1 MSDNP
6 HVQYANAKLRHK
18 KQKSQGFHSDA
29 KHAEREMIRI
39 SNLHKI
45 KTGKHINDHAEALVA
60 HHEKAKE
67 IKRQYVQHSTDLIH
81 AKKAGDK
88 ERMERAAK
96 GKAQAEKDHLA
107 HTGEPAEEKFVEYKR
122 PMKESKEMK
131 TFKEMMEA
139 CCSACEK
146 RDEMEES
153 DSGLAA
159 KADKSGVSIGTLR
172 KVYKRGVAAWNSGH
186 RPGTTPQQWGMARVN
201 SYITKGKG
209 TYHGADKDLRE
220 AIQWTKPKN
229 DEHDEVHTQ
238 LDAVKRG
245 AEYPA
250 HVHKMLKHLSNKSNF
265 QGAMKNAK
273 PMTITHK
280 DTQPGG
286 KHAEMSNTEA
296 TESKPKLGG
305 LDQTKVRRVKKIFN
319 NAMKHG
325 KPMER
330 PIVLH
335 DTHTGHTHL
344 LAGNT
349 RLTHNTHYGS
359 GSTVVH
365 AIKYDSSKMHDKMHE
380 EVEQTDEQAPVAPT
394 LDRKYLKGTPE
405 HKAYKA
411 SKVRQKYRLA
421 YKNGKISVKEEIE
434 LEEVAKDKESGLPK
448 KYVSGLSPST
458 AKARAAHW
466 EKMDKLSDK
475 DPAAYEPAPG
485 DATAKTKESKHTIKA
500 RKMFGEACWTG
511 YKRVGMKK
519 KGDKIVPNCVPVKEA
534 THVGIY
540 PHGGGSDIH
549 HDNEPDDEV
558 TNHPTSNAVGNE
570 PHKGNAYFRRPTI
583 KKYVGQIRKS
593 ASKGNPMPPVIGTPH
608 PENPEVKSVVDGNH
622 RLRGQQNARR
632 ENIPVQNV
640 PHHKI
645 HLMPNSYDKTP
656 ESKDMGQ
663 KIKTHGVPLS
673 SLRNKNGKYDMDKP
687 RHQLGGK
694 TIRHYFTNTDGTH
707 NFGEPPKPANEE
719 VEQVGEAVF
728 QGKKVPLNK
737 PMAGDVKKSKVY
749 VDPDGDGTAQKV
761 NFGDK
766 NMTIKK
772 HIPGRRKNFRAR
784 HNCDNP
790 GPKTKARYWSCRA
803 W

>member
-1 MSDNP
+1 
-6 HVQYANAKLRHK
+6 
-18 KQKSQGFHSDA
+18 
-29 KHAEREMIRI
+29 
-39 SNLHKI
+39 
-45 KTGKHINDHAEALVA
+45 
-60 HHEKAKE
+60 
-67 IKRQYVQHSTDLIH
+67 
-81 AKKAGDK
+81 
-88 ERMERAAK
+88 
-96 GKAQAEKDHLA
+96 
-107 HTGEPAEEKFVEYKR
+107 
-122 PMKESKEMK
+122 MK
-131 TFKEMMEA
+131 TFKELYEA

-159 KADKSGVSIGTLR
+159 KAEKSGVSVGTLR

-245 AEYPA
+245 AEYPD

-319 NAMKHG
+319 NAIKHG

-359 GSTVVH
+359 GSTEVH
-365 AIKYDSSKMHDKMHE
+365 AIKYDSSKMH
-380 EVEQTDEQAPVAPT
+380 
-394 LDRKYLKGTPE
+394 
-405 HKAYKA
+405 
-411 SKVRQKYRLA
+411 
-421 YKNGKISVKEEIE
+421 
-434 LEEVAKDKESGLPK
+434 EEVAKDKESGLPK

-485 DATAKTKESKHTIKA
+485 DATAKTKESKHTKKA
-500 RKMFGEACWTG
+500 REMFDEACWTG

-519 KGDKIVPNCVPVKEA
+519 KGDKMVPNCVPANEETDRNQRLRDALEKVKKDFTKSHADKKTTIKMPTPAPKPEP
-534 THVGIY
+534 TSV
-540 PHGGGSDIH
+540 GGGMDYYPKAPYGKRYMGDSVEMNGKKIEETQKGKNVVPPPAGTIATTGGIQEEE
-549 HDNEPDDEV
+549 NENKPLGKVMRAGD
-558 TNHPTSNAVGNE
+558 G
-570 PHKGNAYFRRPTI
+570 
-583 KKYVGQIRKS
+583 KKKFKVFVKN
-593 ASKGNPMPPVIGTPH
+593 SKGNV
-608 PENPEVKSVVDGNH
+608 VK
-622 RLRGQQNARR
+622 
-632 ENIPVQNV
+632 
-640 PHHKI
+640 
-645 HLMPNSYDKTP
+645 
-656 ESKDMGQ
+656 
-663 KIKTHGVPLS
+663 
-673 SLRNKNGKYDMDKP
+673 
-687 RHQLGGK
+687 
-694 TIRHYFTNTDGTH
+694 
-707 NFGEPPKPANEE
+707 
-719 VEQVGEAVF
+719 VG
-728 QGKKVPLNK
+728 
-737 PMAGDVKKSKVY
+737 
-749 VDPDGDGTAQKV
+749 
-761 NFGDK
+761 FGDP
-766 NMTIKK
+766 NMEIKRDD
-772 HIPGRRKNFRAR
+772 PERRKNFRAR
-784 HNCDNP
+784 HNCDTATDRTTP
-790 GPKTKARYWSCRA
+790 RYWSCRQWRSSA
-803 W
+803 KVDA